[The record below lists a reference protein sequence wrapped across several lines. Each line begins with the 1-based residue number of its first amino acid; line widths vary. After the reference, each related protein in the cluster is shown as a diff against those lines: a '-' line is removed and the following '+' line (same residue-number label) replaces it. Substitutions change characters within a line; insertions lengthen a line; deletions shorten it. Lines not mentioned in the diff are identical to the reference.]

1 MARRRLVRFPW
12 ALALITGI
20 HQAEGVAGPARRT
33 LPPSTG
39 SGGTPIVPGGT
50 PIPPHPPLDYTTL
63 FCASGVVLPST
74 LRFCQMFRFA

>member
-1 MARRRLVRFPW
+1 MARRRLVRCPW

-20 HQAEGVAGPARRT
+20 HQAEGVADPARRT

-50 PIPPHPPLDYTTL
+50 PYSTATDAELL
-63 FCASGVVLPST
+63 NSVLRVLSCGSEWGGG
-74 LRFCQMFRFA
+74 RIRA

>member
-1 MARRRLVRFPW
+1 MARRRLVLCPW

-50 PIPPHPPLDYTTL
+50 LLFHRTHRWTL
-63 FCASGVVLPST
+63 QHCFARLVWYSR
-74 LRFCQMFRFA
+74 LRCGPAG